1 VALAAR
7 YVPSGAARYSMNGSY
22 WFGKQARWGKDLDV
36 AQIDPRSDAIVGQ
49 WLTIS
54 EVAER
59 LGLPSS
65 RIKQYLRDRKLLGVQ
80 RADGTFGVPA
90 AFLDGNQ
97 VVRGLHGTL
106 TLLFDCGFSDAE
118 AMRWLFTSDDS
129 LPGSPIEAI
138 AAHRCSEVNRR
149 AQALAY

>member
-1 VALAAR
+1 
-7 YVPSGAARYSMNGSY
+7 M
-22 WFGKQARWGKDLDV
+22 
-36 AQIDPRSDAIVGQ
+36 AQIDPPTDAIIGL
-49 WLTIS
+49 WFTIP

-59 LGLPSS
+59 LDLRAS
-65 RIKQYLRDRKLLGVQ
+65 RVKQYLRDHKLLGVQ
-80 RADGTFGVPA
+80 RPDGSFGVPA

-106 TLLFDCGFSDAE
+106 TLLFDCGFTDVE

-149 AQALAY
+149 AQALAI

>member
-1 VALAAR
+1 
-7 YVPSGAARYSMNGSY
+7 M
-22 WFGKQARWGKDLDV
+22 
-36 AQIDPRSDAIVGQ
+36 AQIDPPTDDIVGH
-49 WLTIS
+49 WLTIP

-59 LGLPSS
+59 LGLPAS
-65 RIKQYLRDRKLLGVQ
+65 RVKQYLRDRKLLGVQ
-80 RADGTFGVPA
+80 RPDGSFAVPA
-90 AFLDGNQ
+90 AFLDGDQ

-106 TLLFDCGFSDAE
+106 TLLYDCGFGDVE
-118 AMRWLFTSDDS
+118 ALRWLFTSDES

>member
-1 VALAAR
+1 
-7 YVPSGAARYSMNGSY
+7 M
-22 WFGKQARWGKDLDV
+22 

-54 EVAER
+54 EVAEH
-59 LGLPSS
+59 LALPSS
-65 RIKQYLRDRKLLGVQ
+65 RIKQFLRDRKLLGVQ
-80 RADGTFGVPA
+80 RPDGTFGIPA

-106 TLLFDCGFSDAE
+106 TLLYDCGFSDVE